1 MLNNS
6 WKLVIAFL
14 ISLPVV
20 GQDFKPVQNSEKVVA
35 ELRKTSQATQSIQAD
50 FREEKQV
57 SFLKETKKSSGVF
70 FYKKEDQM
78 RWEQTDPYLYIILI
92 NKDKLRVKDGAKE
105 KDMSTANRMAGRIK
119 DMMLGMV
126 NGSFDKNSSF
136 TSTCLENDEN
146 YLVVLTPVNKRM
158 KNIYEKI
165 NLTFSKK
172 TQRLKELAFFE
183 KNGDKSTMKFFNEKF
198 NQTIDEKLFQKL

>member
-1 MLNNS
+1 MFNKY
-6 WKLVIAFL
+6 WKLVIVVLF
-14 ISLPVV
+14 SLPVL

-78 RWEQTDPYLYIILI
+78 RWEQTDPYLYVILI
-92 NKDKLRVKDGAKE
+92 DKDKLRVKDGAKE

-119 DMMLGMV
+119 EMMLGMV
-126 NGSFDKNSSF
+126 NGSFDKNTSF
-136 TSTCLENDEN
+136 TTSCLENEES

-198 NQTIDEKLFQKL
+198 NHAIDDKLFQKL

>member
-1 MLNNS
+1 M
-6 WKLVIAFL
+6 A
-14 ISLPVV
+14 
-20 GQDFKPVQNSEKVVA
+20 D
-35 ELRKTSQATQSIQAD
+35 LRKISQATQSIQAD

-70 FYKKEDQM
+70 FYQKEDQM

-136 TSTCLENDEN
+136 TTSCQENEEN
-146 YLVVLTPVNKRM
+146 YQIVLTPVNKRM

-198 NQTIDEKLFQKL
+198 NQSIDEKLFQKL